1 MNDTLEFISSK
12 FLQVCIFFMV
22 LTTCDILFFRID
34 SHTELYGTISCV
46 SYISHLFIEFNF
58 AETEKKKNQMNDHR
72 ANTYIITKNSLIDYS
87 IGILYDLNKI
97 KDILREKEETDT
109 SAFWSYRKANSW
121 DIGRINEN
129 KNDNQAS
136 TKSSENLQQVA

>member
-1 MNDTLEFISSK
+1 
-12 FLQVCIFFMV
+12 
-22 LTTCDILFFRID
+22 
-34 SHTELYGTISCV
+34 
-46 SYISHLFIEFNF
+46 
-58 AETEKKKNQMNDHR
+58 MNDHR

-129 KNDNQAS
+129 KNDNKAS
-136 TKSSENLQQVA
+136 IKSSENLQQVA